1 MSNLYALDA
10 IKEKDQHISILDE
23 QLKKQEIEE
32 IETSKQIIDNL
43 Q

>member
-10 IKEKDQHISILDE
+10 IKEKDQHISILDK
-23 QLKKQEIEE
+23 QLKKQEKE